1 MNEPQ
6 LPTTLKEYEG
16 TSFIYPY
23 TELLKLSLREDI
35 KKEDLALACK
45 IFLMKEEN
53 NSEKESAKDL
63 LHETA
68 AKLLSVANQL

>member
-35 KKEDLALACK
+35 KKRPCTG
-45 IFLMKEEN
+45 MQN
-53 NSEKESAKDL
+53 L
-63 LHETA
+63 LDE
-68 AKLLSVANQL
+68 VRGD

>member
-23 TELLKLSLREDI
+23 VELLKLSLREDI

-45 IFLMKEEN
+45 IFLMKVEEN
-53 NSEKESAKDL
+53 
-63 LHETA
+63 
-68 AKLLSVANQL
+68 

>member
-6 LPTTLKEYEG
+6 LLTTLKEYEG

-23 TELLKLSLREDI
+23 TELLKLSLHKDI

-45 IFLMKEEN
+45 IFLMKSKEN
-53 NSEKESAKDL
+53 K
-63 LHETA
+63 T
-68 AKLLSVANQL
+68 